1 MTLFAL
7 IFACTSSSEDTS
19 FTDPSKDV
27 VEDELLDWHI
37 SVENDERGAFLS
49 AWSPKEDEIWVVGGL
64 PSTGVVL
71 KGNKDIGWTEVA
83 LPENTPLLNWIHGT
97 SETDIWVG
105 GLYGSILHWNG
116 SEWFDHSQEVE
127 EAVWGIFV
135 REINDANGQQREVVA
150 VGGESK
156 WGGTI
161 GQIWKYD
168 GENWSNIQ
176 LPAEVSTAS
185 NLFKVTF
192 DGDKY
197 WIVGVA
203 GTILYGDID
212 NLSALPTGIATD
224 LITVSPSPNVG
235 EVLIV
240 GGRGTGTY
248 FWGREGM
255 IEMENAQQT
264 IAGLN
269 GVFVTVEK
277 SLMVGEMGYGVMID
291 SQGPNDNDP
300 IEPISVTRDILHATS
315 AMLGDEET
323 TFYAVGGN
331 LAAAN
336 DDYHGVIVTLS
347 ISQ

>member
-1 MTLFAL
+1 MNLFAL
-7 IFACTSSSEDTS
+7 IFACSSSSEDTS
-19 FTDPSKDV
+19 GIDPSKDLPEEENLEWNV
-27 VEDELLDWHI
+27 

-64 PSTGVVL
+64 PSAGVVL
-71 KGNKDIGWTEVA
+71 KGNKEIGWTEVE

-105 GLYGSILHWNG
+105 GLYGSILQWNG
-116 SEWFDHSQEVE
+116 SEWLDHSQEVE

-135 REINDANGQQREVVA
+135 REIDGENGPQKEVVA
-150 VGGESK
+150 VGESK

-168 GENWSNIQ
+168 GENWSNIE
-176 LPAEVSTAS
+176 LPSEVSTAS

-203 GTILYGDID
+203 GTLLYGDID

-248 FWGREGM
+248 FWGYDGI

-269 GVFVTVEK
+269 GVFVTAET
-277 SLMVGEMGYGVMID
+277 SLMVGEMGYGVVIE
-291 SQGPNDNDP
+291 SQRNSDNEP
-300 IEPISVTRDILHATS
+300 IEPIAVTRDILHATS
-315 AMLGDEET
+315 AIKEMRKQLFMLWAET
-323 TFYAVGGN
+323 
-331 LAAAN
+331 
-336 DDYHGVIVTLS
+336 
-347 ISQ
+347 